1 MGVELVGVEED
12 ACQEWV
18 VVEEPYQAWLQG
30 VEEELMWEA
39 VVMVLE
45 EEHRQIADVVGRLE
59 TRDSVR
65 PEVSQLQNR
74 GVHLWHPF

>member
-1 MGVELVGVEED
+1 MELVEVEAD

-18 VVEEPYQAWLQG
+18 VVEEPYQAWLQE
-30 VEEELMWEA
+30 VEEGLMWEA

-45 EEHRQIADVVGRLE
+45 EGHRQTADEDGQLE
-59 TRDSVR
+59 TMDSVR
-65 PEVSQLQNR
+65 PEVSQLQNH